1 MFCLVSIKGPL
12 LTAFSWL
19 CFQLLAKKG
28 KEKKIKDKIM
38 LFFILG
44 KQQKNPFVSQNC
56 GTLINRE

>member
-12 LTAFSWL
+12 LPAFSWF

-44 KQQKNPFVSQNC
+44 KQQKKTFV
-56 GTLINRE
+56 

>member
-12 LTAFSWL
+12 LPAFSWF

-44 KQQKNPFVSQNC
+44 KQQKKTFVSQDC

>member
-12 LTAFSWL
+12 LPAFSWF

-38 LFFILG
+38 LFFILR
-44 KQQKNPFVSQNC
+44 KQQKKTFVSQNC